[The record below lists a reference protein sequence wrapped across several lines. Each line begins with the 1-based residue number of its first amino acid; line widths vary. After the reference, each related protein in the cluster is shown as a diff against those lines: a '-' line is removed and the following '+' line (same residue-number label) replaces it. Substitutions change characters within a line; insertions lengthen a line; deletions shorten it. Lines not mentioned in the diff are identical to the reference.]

1 MALIDIPAYALGDQ
15 ELWTPKLVKE
25 ALVDAFMT
33 IERTAGRV
41 GPRQAKAAWPTVYD
55 PADIWEQRRT
65 GTNSIGRGA
74 RPQITRLQIQRAEAV
89 VLGTRDMEPWL
100 AGMLK
105 DSPYRPKLE
114 LWVFHEVGKVLGYRQ
129 KALADRCENLRW
141 APRSFFRHV
150 DGAAGEIAVQLN
162 SYGLSAWC

>member
-25 ALVDAFMT
+25 ALVDAFITM
-33 IERTAGRV
+33 ERTAGRV
-41 GPRQAKAAWPTVYD
+41 GPRAAKAAWPTIYD

-65 GTNSIGRGA
+65 GTNAIGRGA
-74 RPQITRLQIQRAEAV
+74 KVQITSVQIQRAEAV
-89 VLGTRDMEPWL
+89 ILGSREMQPWL

-105 DSPYRPKLE
+105 DNPHRPKLA

-129 KALADRCENLRW
+129 RSLADRCENLRW

-150 DGAAGEIAVQLN
+150 DSAAGTISVKLN
-162 SYGLSAWC
+162 LAAIPIF

>member
-15 ELWTPKLVKE
+15 DLWTPKLVKE
-25 ALVDAFMT
+25 ALVDAFITM
-33 IERTAGRV
+33 ERTAGRV
-41 GPRQAKAAWPTVYD
+41 GPRAAKAAWPTVYD

-74 RPQITRLQIQRAEAV
+74 RPQITSVQIQRAEAV
-89 VLGTRDMEPWL
+89 VLGSKDMEPWL

-105 DSPYRPKLE
+105 DSPHRDKLE

-129 KALADRCENLRW
+129 KSLADRCEALRW

-150 DGAAGEIAVQLN
+150 DSAAGQIAIALTRAGV
-162 SYGLSAWC
+162 AIW